1 MNIRPSIAPGAA
13 PDSNPEAGF
22 TMVEFLMAAFI
33 MAIGLLGLT
42 ALQILSLRSTTTSRG
57 MSTSVLVADGIM
69 ERINTE
75 ARQSYLGMV
84 FSSAPTGATRYV
96 AKAPVAPGVKPTDP
110 VPAGAIVDYFD
121 FAGTPLTSAA
131 GAYYTVSTWVDSTV
145 AGTGSTGNTDTFM
158 VRVEFNESPDPAN
171 PGQFA
176 KHAIN
181 LTRTVVHA

>member
-1 MNIRPSIAPGAA
+1 
-13 PDSNPEAGF
+13 
-22 TMVEFLMAAFI
+22 MVEFLMAAFI

-42 ALQILSLRSTTTSRG
+42 ALQTLALRSTTTSRG

-75 ARQSYLGMV
+75 ARQSYLGMI

-96 AKAPVAPGVKPTDP
+96 GKAPVAPGVKPTDP
-110 VPAGAIVDYFD
+110 VPGGAIVDYFD

-131 GAYYTVSTWVDSTV
+131 GAYYTVSTWVDSQV
-145 AGTGSTGNTDTFM
+145 IGNGTSGSTDVFR
-158 VRVEFNESPDPAN
+158 VRVEFNESPDPTN
-171 PGQFA
+171 PGQYV

-181 LTRTVVHA
+181 LTRTVIHA